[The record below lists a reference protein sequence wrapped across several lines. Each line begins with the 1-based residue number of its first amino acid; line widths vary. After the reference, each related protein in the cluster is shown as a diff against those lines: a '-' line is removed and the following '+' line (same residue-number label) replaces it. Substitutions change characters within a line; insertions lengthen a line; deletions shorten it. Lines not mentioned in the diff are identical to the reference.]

1 MEIIT
6 IFKKTKGIFVRLS
19 VIKTWAHDLVLA
31 IEINPLKMRLRGY
44 EFMLSLHM
52 INRKFNEL
60 KICKVKGKEKRETNL
75 NTVEAEF

>member
-44 EFMLSLHM
+44 EFMLSL
-52 INRKFNEL
+52 
-60 KICKVKGKEKRETNL
+60 